1 MRMLARAKGGVRA
14 KTHPKGGV
22 KVGVPECEPRGR
34 VALIWPTSARP
45 GRRDL
50 QDFRSPQEAGHSVRG
65 IDLRLDWLRREIGL
79 RALRAQCLCWSGRPS
94 AARLSQRR
102 KGCGVQC
109 LMPMGTGKFRPQ
121 AWHSEFL
128 QGDLGVVLDPAIR
141 THGEK
146 PWIASLEKEVRG
158 QRSELEPLRSQVKH
172 GVEAR
177 NTACG
182 QDTGEEKE
190 KKADRKEELKANV
203 LKNSRVKTE
212 ERGGKSCAQK
222 VRPRGR

>member
-1 MRMLARAKGGVRA
+1 M
-14 KTHPKGGV
+14 
-22 KVGVPECEPRGR
+22 
-34 VALIWPTSARP
+34 
-45 GRRDL
+45 
-50 QDFRSPQEAGHSVRG
+50 
-65 IDLRLDWLRREIGL
+65 
-79 RALRAQCLCWSGRPS
+79 
-94 AARLSQRR
+94 
-102 KGCGVQC
+102 QC

-128 QGDLGVVLDPAIR
+128 QGDLGVVLDLAIR

>member
-1 MRMLARAKGGVRA
+1 
-14 KTHPKGGV
+14 
-22 KVGVPECEPRGR
+22 
-34 VALIWPTSARP
+34 
-45 GRRDL
+45 
-50 QDFRSPQEAGHSVRG
+50 
-65 IDLRLDWLRREIGL
+65 
-79 RALRAQCLCWSGRPS
+79 
-94 AARLSQRR
+94 
-102 KGCGVQC
+102 
-109 LMPMGTGKFRPQ
+109 MGTGKFRPQ

-128 QGDLGVVLDPAIR
+128 QGDLGVVLDLAIR